1 MSCPQK
7 PQPQPPNAD
16 LDTEIAL
23 FRYGLIAQILHDPP
37 PAGQQ
42 ETLLHEIAAKRYR
55 IPGSTRTQVS
65 TTTLRRYLTAYR
77 AGGFEALRPVS

>member
-1 MSCPQK
+1 M
-7 PQPQPPNAD
+7 PPKTASQTPNDD

-42 ETLLHEIAAKRYR
+42 ETLLRAIAAKCYR
-55 IPGSTRTQVS
+55 IPGSTCLSSCKLSPLHHRIG
-65 TTTLRRYLTAYR
+65 AH
-77 AGGFEALRPVS
+77 